1 MVKRLIL
8 PVFTPLVL
16 ALAGTPVIAGM
27 ILSSA
32 LPVHAQEFG
41 QNKVNY
47 TSFKWKF
54 IPTRNFD
61 IYYTEGGYE
70 TALIASRIA
79 EKSFEQLSAHWSYT
93 PRKRIPIL
101 VYNSHNDFAQ
111 TNVLTEIIEEGTG
124 GFTELFKNRVVIPWE
139 GALDKFEH
147 VIHHELTH
155 ALMFD
160 MLYGGVVESILSRE
174 YTFQLPLW
182 FAEGLAEHES
192 QYWSTEA
199 DMVVRDGIISGYIP
213 QVQEIW
219 GGYLVYKGGESFF
232 RFLQEQYGGQNRWIA
247 GELLQ
252 SLARSKNLDR
262 SFKAVLGKSV
272 EDLSKEW
279 HRKLRGDHWPE
290 VAGRE
295 LPEDFCVKLTDHEK
309 EKNYLNVNPS
319 FNPTGDKIAFLTD
332 RSGYK
337 EIMLM
342 RTADGRIIETLVK
355 GEKAGDYE
363 EMHWLRGGITWS
375 PNGKMIAF
383 ASKAGDR
390 DAIHIKKVEEGGF
403 DKIIKPE
410 MDALYSPA
418 WSPDG
423 KKILFCGIR
432 DGKLD
437 LFTVAVESGGITR
450 LTNDFFD
457 EADPQWS
464 PDGTKIVFSSDR
476 RDAPYVYTLKDIRDS
491 YDIFTMNAD
500 GTDVR
505 RIVVSPFN
513 DRSPFWSP
521 DGSHI
526 VFTSDRNGIT
536 NLYSVDLN
544 TTTVIPLTNL
554 LTGASSPA
562 WSPDGNNIAFT
573 CFKDGGW
580 DICILKRP
588 LKREIKLESITPTA
602 YRAQTLKA
610 SPDTSLAA
618 EPILKDSGTGQ
629 QLTLEQ
635 TESKPYAIKFTP
647 DMVNAFAS
655 YNTFYGLGGLGQV
668 AFSDI
673 MGDHRVSIGAQLIY
687 SIEESDFAFSY
698 LYLKKRTNYG
708 IYLFH
713 YKTYYY
719 ASDWSIFGDRVYGGS
734 LMASRPL
741 NRFNRIDFSLNYLTL
756 ERDMY
761 TVYNSYDPYSYYP
774 NTSSGLKLPGVH
786 SLSLEADLVHDNT
799 VWEYTGPVNGTRY
812 RFNVEYSPLLAQTD
826 LSYTTSEI
834 DYRDYYRIGNQYNF
848 VTRLSGG
855 ASFGRDPR
863 MFFLGGDEGW
873 LNAKVKWT
881 DQNLETSQDIYF
893 ARASFPLR
901 GYKWNNFFG
910 PYYFLSNFEFRF
922 PFIDYLVLGW
932 PIKLGIGN
940 IGGVFFTDIGSAW
953 GKYKWKIVPLKYKDD
968 KGNEV
973 EVRDDNG
980 NVVYEERA
988 VRDKS
993 FHGGGQSDDGN
1004 FMLDDIKMS
1013 FGVGMRANL
1022 GFAILRFDTAW
1033 RTNINSTDTK
1043 PMFYI
1048 SIGPDF

>member
-1 MVKRLIL
+1 
-8 PVFTPLVL
+8 
-16 ALAGTPVIAGM
+16 M
-27 ILSSA
+27 ILAAA
-32 LPVHAQEFG
+32 LPVHAQGFG

-61 IYYTEGGYE
+61 IYYSEGGYE

-79 EKSFEQLSAHWSYT
+79 EKSFEQLSRHWMYT

-139 GALDKFEH
+139 GSLDKFEH

-160 MLYGGVVESILSRE
+160 MLYGGVIESIVSRE

-199 DMVVRDGIISGYIP
+199 DMIVRDGIISGYIP
-213 QVQEIW
+213 QIQEIW

-232 RFLQEQYGGQNRWIA
+232 KFLQEQYGGQNKWIA

-252 SLARSKNLDR
+252 SLARTKNLER
-262 SFKAVLGKSV
+262 SFRAVLGKSV

-279 HRKLRGDHWPE
+279 QRKLRGDHWPE

-295 LPEDFCVKLTDHEK
+295 LPEDSCVKLTDHEK
-309 EKNYLNVNPS
+309 EKNYLNVSPA

-332 RSGYK
+332 RNGFK

-342 RTADGRIIETLVK
+342 RAADGRLLETLVK

-375 PNGKMIAF
+375 PDGKMIAF
-383 ASKAGDR
+383 ASKAGAR

-403 DKIIKPE
+403 DRIIKPP

-423 KKILFCGIR
+423 KKILFCGIC

-437 LFTVAVESGGITR
+437 LFTADVTDGAINR
-450 LTNDFFD
+450 LTNDYFD

-476 RDAPYVYTLKDIRDS
+476 RDVPYVHTLRDIRDS

-505 RIVVSPFN
+505 RIAANPFN
-513 DRSPFWSP
+513 DRNPSWSP

-526 VFTSDRNGIT
+526 VFTSDRNGVT
-536 NLYSVDLN
+536 NLYTVDLKAM
-544 TTTVIPLTNL
+544 TAAPLTNL
-554 LTGASSPA
+554 LTGASSPV
-562 WSPDGNNIAFT
+562 WSPDGNNITFT

-580 DICILKRP
+580 DIYTLKRP
-588 LKREIKLESITPTA
+588 LKIEIKTESVTPTA
-602 YRAQTLKA
+602 YRTQTLKSA
-610 SPDTSLAA
+610 PSDSLAA
-618 EPILKDSGTGQ
+618 EPILKDSGSGQ
-629 QLTLEQ
+629 QLAIEQ
-635 TESKPYAIKFTP
+635 TESKPYTIKFTP

-655 YNTFYGLGGLGQV
+655 YNTFYGIGGMGQV

-673 MGDHRVSIGAQLIY
+673 MGDHRVSLGAQLIY
-687 SIEESDFAFSY
+687 SIEESNFALSY
-698 LYLKKRTNYG
+698 VYLKKRTNYG
-708 IYLFH
+708 IQLFH

-719 ASDWSIFGDRVYGGS
+719 SSDWSIFGDRIYGGS

-741 NRFNRIDFSLNYLTL
+741 SRFNRLDCALNFLAL

-761 TVYNSYDPYSYYP
+761 TVNEYNPYSYYP
-774 NTSSGLKLPGVH
+774 YTSSGFRLKGVR
-786 SLSLEADLVHDNT
+786 SLSLEGNFVHDNAI
-799 VWEYTGPVNGTRY
+799 WEHTGPVNGSRY
-812 RFNVEYSPLLAQTD
+812 RLNIEHSPELAQTD
-826 LSYTTSEI
+826 LSYTTAEI
-834 DYRDYYRIGNQYNF
+834 DYRNYYRIGNQYNF

-855 ASFGRDPR
+855 SSFGRDPR
-863 MFFLGGDEGW
+863 MFFIGGDEGW
-873 LNAKVKWT
+873 LNAKVKWI
-881 DQNLETSQDIYF
+881 DSNIERSKDIYF
-893 ARASFPLR
+893 SRYSFPLR
-901 GYKWNNFFG
+901 GYKWDNFFG
-910 PYYFLSNFEFRF
+910 PNYFLTNFEFRF

-953 GKYKWKIVPLKYKDD
+953 GKYKWKKFSLDD
-968 KGNEV
+968 KGD
-973 EVRDDNG
+973 EVRDDYG
-980 NVVYEERA
+980 NIEHA
-988 VRDKS
+988 VPDKS
-993 FHGGGQSDDGN
+993 FHGGGSNGRGGI
-1004 FMLDDIKMS
+1004 MLDDIKMS

-1033 RTNINSTDTK
+1033 RTTIDSTDSK

-1048 SIGPDF
+1048 SLGPDF